1 GIQRARKPATEA
13 GTLPTERRRLICNR
27 PSGNAYRSLDW
38 PRPAERDGCK
48 RKTGPA
54 GPNAD
59 RQRLEGDSRSLPVVC
74 SCDAHLTSA
83 GPEPAEEAF
92 ADHAWHRAAAWIN
105 RPNIELLSLYPEGD
119 VAQKI

>member
-1 GIQRARKPATEA
+1 
-13 GTLPTERRRLICNR
+13 
-27 PSGNAYRSLDW
+27 
-38 PRPAERDGCK
+38 
-48 RKTGPA
+48 
-54 GPNAD
+54 
-59 RQRLEGDSRSLPVVC
+59 VVC

-119 VAQKI
+119 VAQKIRAVFSGENCPLRRAAGVSLLTWCVRPSQRIAWQCAAPVAGATPMPERCCGHPAGVPVSPSPQGKRFLKT